1 MRNKEI
7 ISLDDGSVRVC
18 LHEGDR
24 TICTR
29 VSSHHLVED
38 KWPQLNKS
46 LDKAPDPQTQSS

>member
-1 MRNKEI
+1 MRTKEVI
-7 ISLDDGSVRVC
+7 NLDDGSVRVC

-38 KWPQLNKS
+38 KWPQLNRS
-46 LDKAPDPQTQSS
+46 LDKVYDPSSD

>member
-1 MRNKEI
+1 MRTKEI
-7 ISLDDGSVRVC
+7 INLDDGSVRVC

-46 LDKAPDPQTQSS
+46 LDKAPDPSSD